1 MHTFIKTC
9 LASFNISNGNIHAY
23 ICCVHVKEKDVEDG
37 KKRDGFFF
45 PLDSCF
51 IIINSIIHFNFLYAV
66 NSNTHAMVPDN

>member
-9 LASFNISNGNIHAY
+9 LASLNISNGKIHAY
-23 ICCVHVKEKDVEDG
+23 ICCVHVKEKDVKDRKKKDG
-37 KKRDGFFF
+37 IFF

-66 NSNTHAMVPDN
+66 NSNTHAMVPGN